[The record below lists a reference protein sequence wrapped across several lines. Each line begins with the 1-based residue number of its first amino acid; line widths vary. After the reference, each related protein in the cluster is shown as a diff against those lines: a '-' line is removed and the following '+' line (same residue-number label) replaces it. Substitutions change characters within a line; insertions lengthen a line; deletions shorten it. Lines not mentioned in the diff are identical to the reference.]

1 MSRRDRGAWTTVPHE
16 ADSPRLLQPAV
27 SGCTHPLDPLGEG
40 DVELTV
46 LMPCLDEAL
55 TVRTCVE
62 KAHAY
67 LRSRGISGEVLIADN
82 GSTDGSQ
89 ALAAA
94 AGARVVAI
102 PHRGYGAALMGGIA
116 AAKGRFVIMGDAD
129 DSYDFTHLDPFV
141 DALRGGFKL
150 VVGNRFQ
157 GGIRPGAM
165 PLLNRY
171 LGNPA
176 LTFIGRWLFASPVGD
191 FHCGLRG
198 FERRAMLELE
208 LRAEGMEFASEMVV
222 KASLARLRIGE
233 VPTTLSPDGRDR
245 RPHLRPWRDGWRHLR
260 FMLLRSPQWLFL
272 YPGLALTL
280 LGLTG
285 GAVLAVRPVSLF
297 GVMTLD
303 IDALLY
309 CAVAAIVGLQIS
321 FFGLFAMALARKMR
335 LPLAGR
341 FAGTVLKLAS
351 LERSIVIG
359 VCLIVFGGAGATYG
373 VIRWGHTSFGALV
386 PGEIMRI
393 TIPSV
398 TAIAL
403 GVQIVFGAFLLG
415 FIEELL

>member
-1 MSRRDRGAWTTVPHE
+1 MSRRDP
-16 ADSPRLLQPAV
+16 PR
-27 SGCTHPLDPLGEG
+27 EG

-62 KAHAY
+62 KAQAY
-67 LRSRGISGEVLIADN
+67 LQSRGISGEVLVADN

-102 PHRGYGAALMGGIA
+102 PQRGYGAALIGGIA

-141 DALRGGFKL
+141 DALRDGFKL
-150 VVGNRFQ
+150 IVGNRFR
-157 GGIRPGAM
+157 GGIRQGAM

-176 LTFIGRWLFASPVGD
+176 LTLMGRWLFASPVGD

-198 FERRAMLELE
+198 FERRAILELE

-222 KASLARLRIGE
+222 KASLAGLRIGE
-233 VPTTLSPDGRDR
+233 VPTTLSPDGRGR

-272 YPGLALTL
+272 YPGSALTFF
-280 LGLTG
+280 GVAG
-285 GAVLAVRPVSLF
+285 GTVLAVRPVSLF
-297 GVMTLD
+297 GLMTLD

-309 CAVAAIVGLQIS
+309 CAVAAIVGLQLF
-321 FFGLFAMALARKMR
+321 FFGLFAMALARKMK

-341 FAGTVLKLAS
+341 FAGKLLKLAP
-351 LERSIVIG
+351 LEHSILLG
-359 VCLIVFGGAGATYG
+359 LCLIALGTAGATYA
-373 VIRWGHTSFGALV
+373 VIRWGHASFGALV

-393 TIPSV
+393 TIPAV

-403 GVQIVFGAFLLG
+403 GVQMVFGALLLG
-415 FIEELL
+415 FIETELL